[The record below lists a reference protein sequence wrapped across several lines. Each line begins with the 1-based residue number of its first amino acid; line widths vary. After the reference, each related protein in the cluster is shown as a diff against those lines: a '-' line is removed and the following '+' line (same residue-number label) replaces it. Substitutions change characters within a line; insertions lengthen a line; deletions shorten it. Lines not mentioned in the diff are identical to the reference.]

1 MVIRGYCY
9 FTNAVLLYELEVWG
23 GSYVVACDSV
33 PGAGRGSH
41 RP

>member
-1 MVIRGYCY
+1 MVISGYCY

-23 GSYVVACDSV
+23 GSYVVACGSV
-33 PGAGRGSH
+33 PRVGRGSR